1 MQAAPVAPLAPV
13 RGSRN
18 GGSRGG
24 PVRRI
29 RATRV
34 STGHVVMVVAGLL
47 GTVFALAA
55 LRTSPDGTPVAVAAR
70 EIPAGAAV
78 HRSDFRLERV
88 SMSPALLAHVVTAAE
103 IPRVRGRIAGVNI
116 PTGEL
121 VSRQSLRPRSAKAGL
136 RSMSI
141 PVDPARA
148 VSGRLARGDRV
159 DVLFSDSHQV
169 SIIVSDA
176 AVIAV
181 DARSRGG
188 IEGSTSAFTV
198 TIAVST
204 IQSQVLAAAI
214 ADGNLSIARTTGAV
228 SSQGTPPRALDT
240 LTDADTE
247 AR

>member
-1 MQAAPVAPLAPV
+1 MQAAPAPPLAPV

-18 GGSRGG
+18 GGSRNG

-29 RATRV
+29 HVTRV

-47 GTVFALAA
+47 GMVFALAA
-55 LRTSPDGTPVAVAAR
+55 LRTGPDGTPVAVAAH
-70 EIPAGAAV
+70 EIRAGATV
-78 HRSDFRLERV
+78 HRRDFRFERV
-88 SMSPALLAHVVTAAE
+88 SMSPALLAHAVTATE
-103 IPRVRGRIAGVNI
+103 MPRLRGRIAGMSI
-116 PTGEL
+116 LEGEL
-121 VSRQSLRPRSAKAGL
+121 VSRQSLRPRSAKHGL

-159 DVLFSDSHQV
+159 DVIFTDSHQV

-181 DARSRGG
+181 DARGRGG

-204 IQSQVLAAAI
+204 SQSQTLAAAI
-214 ADGNLSIARTTGAV
+214 ADGNLSIARTTGAL
-228 SSQGTPPRALDT
+228 SSEGTPPRPLDALA
-240 LTDADTE
+240 DAE